1 MCFNSYLSNSR
12 VVAVL
17 FNNNF
22 ELNLNMEK
30 KDSEGNILALDL
42 SIGENR
48 VTLINIYGPNS
59 DSPDFFWKSKGMFC

>member
-17 FNNNF
+17 FNDNF
-22 ELNLNMEK
+22 ELNLNNEK
-30 KDSEGNILALDL
+30 KDNEGNSLALDL

-48 VTLINIYGPNS
+48 VTLINI
-59 DSPDFFWKSKGMFC
+59 